1 MILTDPAND
10 ALIYKAAVNISD
22 LIKVEDAMSSLT
34 LGPNGGLMYCMEF
47 LEKNVDWLMKQ
58 LSSYKDHYFLFD
70 CPGQV
75 CHDYFS
81 RTL

>member
-1 MILTDPAND
+1 
-10 ALIYKAAVNISD
+10 
-22 LIKVEDAMSSLT
+22 MSSLT

-47 LEKNVDWLMKQ
+47 LEKNMDWLMKQ

-75 CHDYFS
+75 CHDYVS
-81 RTL
+81 CTL

>member
-1 MILTDPAND
+1 
-10 ALIYKAAVNISD
+10 
-22 LIKVEDAMSSLT
+22 MSSLT

-47 LEKNVDWLMKQ
+47 LEKNMDWLMKQ

-81 RTL
+81 HTLQTGLIYFCI

>member
-1 MILTDPAND
+1 MT
-10 ALIYKAAVNISD
+10 
-22 LIKVEDAMSSLT
+22 SLT

-47 LEKNVDWLMKQ
+47 LEKNLDWLKKQ

-75 CHDYFS
+75 CRDYFS
-81 RTL
+81 RTSQTGLIYFCI

>member
-10 ALIYKAAVNISD
+10 ALIYKAAVDISD

-47 LEKNVDWLMKQ
+47 LEKNMDWLMKQ

-75 CHDYFS
+75 CNDYFS
-81 RTL
+81 RTS